1 MSLLFVPP
9 APVAP
14 VHQPFVLN
22 YPLFY
27 YVGPRLKLSEF
38 SIRVIETVYGLAD

>member
-14 VHQPFVLN
+14 AHHPFVLN
-22 YPLFY
+22 YPLFH
-27 YVGPRLKLSEF
+27 YVGPKLNMSTF
-38 SIRVIETVYGLAD
+38 SIFLIEAIYGLAD